1 MNSVFNF
8 LLRGIGSSVKLGKNG
23 PRLKSSGSNVEFRL
37 PDDTGLTNLKVA
49 SPKDP
54 EDAVNLDWIRKEVL
68 ANWNTPVQSLLELKS
83 IPASERKDKQIRE
96 VENEL
101 TLYQFDADSLLPVP
115 DTLDSSRVI
124 LPDDITASFP
134 GRWLKTKARTSLHSE
149 LIGLSLNDHPQYQ
162 LRSEKNSS
170 NGYAGVSENFGIELV
185 SSQGNKSVLRS
196 VATSIRDYIL
206 PDKSGELALNSEF
219 VGATFQ
225 SNGVKGLVPG
235 PATGDREKF
244 LSGDGSWR
252 TNYGSLKNSSVK
264 TADYTAIKYERVLC
278 DVSGGGFSIS
288 LPLNPNDNEVVGILD
303 ISNFAGTNPITI
315 LRNGQKI
322 EDLQEDWQLD
332 LDGGSWELCYSI
344 EKTSW
349 YFLSSKSYNNV
360 APSSGFV
367 TNSPSFLETSL
378 APSANAVKQYIEQI
392 QITIFQMISNVG
404 VFLFGSGFAPSG
416 TAIKNAYFEGTTNS
430 SGLCQV
436 DTGLGANI
444 LSCFAFVSDGSNAWY
459 SLPTSG
465 VTATSKY
472 DNQGFVSVQFS
483 GSSIFQN
490 RNVRFRVEYK

>member
-96 VENEL
+96 VEDEL
-101 TLYQFDADSLLPVP
+101 SFYQFDSQSMAPNP
-115 DTLDSSRVI
+115 DLIDPTRII
-124 LPDDITASFP
+124 LPNDLTMNSP
-134 GRWLKTKARTSLHSE
+134 GRWLKTTARTALHSQ

-170 NGYAGVSENFGIELV
+170 SGYPGLDSNFGLELTSPGGV
-185 SSQGNKSVLRS
+185 RSILRS
-196 VATSIRDYIL
+196 LANLAREYLL
-206 PDKSGELALNSEF
+206 PDRSGTLALDTEF
-219 VGATFQ
+219 QGST
-225 SNGVKGLVPG
+225 SLLNGVKGLVPA
-235 PATGDREKF
+235 PLISDREKF
-244 LSGDGSWR
+244 LSGDGVWR
-252 TNYGSLKNSSVK
+252 TNFGSLKNSSVK
-264 TADYTAIKYERVLC
+264 TSPYTATKYERVLC
-278 DVSGGGFSIS
+278 DVSLNQISITLPFS
-288 LPLNPNDNEVVGILD
+288 PNDNEVVGILD

-404 VFLFGSGFAPSG
+404 VFIFGSGFAPSG
-416 TAIKNAYFEGTTNS
+416 TAIKNAHFEGTTS
-430 SGLCQV
+430 ASGLCQV

-444 LSCFAFVSDGSNAWY
+444 LSCIAFVSDGSNAWY